1 MKISYNHESIRLTG
15 RWDTENKEYATATAT
30 GSYIEFCFKGTLATA
45 LFNCDNNKYPYPHL
59 WIQIDNGDY
68 TEAMVDNYIKIRTKE
83 DKEHTVKIIFK
94 GTVEEFRRWY
104 APLESKI
111 SFCGVITDTPIKIK
125 EDTRK
130 TIEFV
135 GDSITEGVLT
145 DEDYYGENGE
155 NKFSIGQFNRVYQDD
170 VTATYAWLTAEKLNL
185 RPIFMGYGAVG
196 VTHSGMGAVP
206 KADEAYPYNFDKS
219 PITHKNSDYIVIN
232 HGANDRGG
240 TLENYLDNYKK
251 LLDVIIKMNP
261 TSKIISLSAFCGA
274 FHEELGEFIKEY
286 NNKNNTDI
294 FYIDSNG
301 WVPVEPLHPNRE
313 GHRTISKNLT
323 KILTEQF
330 GMRNA

>member
-15 RWDTENKEYATATAT
+15 RWDTQSVDFAIATAT
-30 GSYIEFCFKGTLATA
+30 GSYIEFCFKGTLATV

-59 WIQIDNGDY
+59 WVQIDDGNY
-68 TEAMVDNYIKIRTKE
+68 TEAMVDNYLKIRTKE

-104 APLESKI
+104 APLENKI
-111 SFCGVITDTPIKIK
+111 SFCGVITDKPVKI
-125 EDTRK
+125 EDDSRK

-145 DEDYYGENGE
+145 DEKYYGENGE

-196 VTHSGMGAVP
+196 ATRVGMGAVP

-219 PITHKNSDYIVIN
+219 PITYKNADYILIN
-232 HGANDRGG
+232 HGANDRFE
-240 TLENYLDNYKK
+240 TVENYLTNYEK
-251 LLDVIIKMNP
+251 LLNVIIKMNP
-261 TSKIISLSAFCGA
+261 KSKIISLSAFCGA
-274 FHEELGEFIKEY
+274 FHKELGEFIKDY
-286 NNKNNTDI
+286 NTKNNTEI

-301 WVPVEPLHPNRE
+301 WVPPEPLHPARE
-313 GHRTISKNLT
+313 GHKIISDK
-323 KILTEQF
+323 LTEILKQQYPSDF
-330 GMRNA
+330 

>member
-15 RWDTENKEYATATAT
+15 RWDTQNKDYATATAT
-30 GSYIEFCFKGTLATA
+30 GSYIEFCFKGTLATV
-45 LFNCDNNKYPYPHL
+45 LFNCDNNKYPFPHL
-59 WIQIDNGDY
+59 WVQIDNGDY
-68 TEAMVDNYIKIRTKE
+68 TEAMVDNYLKIRTKE

-94 GTVEEFRRWY
+94 GTVEEFRRWF
-104 APLESKI
+104 APLENKI
-111 SFCGVITDTPIKIK
+111 SFCGVITDTPVKIK
-125 EDTRK
+125 QDTRK

-196 VTHSGMGAVP
+196 VTQSGMGAVP
-206 KADEAYPYNFDKS
+206 KADVAYPYNFDNS
-219 PITHKNSDYIVIN
+219 PIAHKNSDYILIN

-240 TLENYLDNYKK
+240 TLENYLENYEK
-251 LLDVIIKMNP
+251 LLNVIIKMNP
-261 TSKIISLSAFCGA
+261 ESKIISLSAFCGA

-286 NNKNNTDI
+286 NKKNNTDI
-294 FYIDSNG
+294 FFIDSIG
-301 WVPVEPLHPNRE
+301 WVPVEPLHPNRT
-313 GHRTISKNLT
+313 GHKTIAEKLTQILRTVTNS
-323 KILTEQF
+323 
-330 GMRNA
+330 

>member
-30 GSYIEFCFKGTLATA
+30 GSYIEFCFKGNLATVI
-45 LFNCDNNKYPYPHL
+45 FNCDNNNYPYPHL
-59 WIQIDNGDY
+59 WVQIDGGDY
-68 TEAMVDNYIKIRTKE
+68 TEAVVDNYIKIRTKE

-104 APLESKI
+104 SPLESKI
-111 SFCGVITDTPIKIK
+111 SFCGVITDTPVKIK

-185 RPIFMGYGAVG
+185 RPVFMGYGAVG
-196 VTHSGMGAVP
+196 VTRSGMGAVP

-219 PITHKNSDYIVIN
+219 PITHKNCDYILIN
-232 HGANDRGG
+232 HGANDRFE
-240 TLENYLDNYKK
+240 TVENYITNYKK

-261 TSKIISLSAFCGA
+261 KSKIISLSAFCGA

-286 NNKNNTDI
+286 NQKNSTDI
-294 FYIDSNG
+294 FYIDANG
-301 WVPVEPLHPNRE
+301 WVPPEPLHPDRE
-313 GHRTISKNLT
+313 GHRMIADKLIEILT
-323 KILTEQF
+323 KQF